1 VNREHAGALE
11 DEWAVGK
18 DFGGKLNFG
27 RYSGAAIW
35 LDGAGLERFD
45 KPILTNSMRTR
56 HFPSCLMLRGMGQFA
71 ALTSLA
77 VLTFAGTLH
86 AQDFEGKNIS
96 AVTIRYRG
104 AKTVDEDLLRNLMVS
119 KAGTAYRAESLD
131 NDIKSLYESGLV
143 DDVRF
148 LAEPVGG
155 GVNLIAEV
163 TTRPGLGGVGFV
175 GNSIFTDQKL
185 AKESKM
191 KAGGA
196 LSDEQILEAR
206 RNIEKYYQGYGYP
219 DVTVSH
225 RTQATGQAGLSDL
238 IFVIDEGQ
246 KNEVRKIKFEGNN
259 AFTDLELRKEMKVK
273 EKGWFSW
280 LTKSGRFESNQL
292 DTDLDAVLD
301 YYRSRGYL
309 RASCPGINREPVGDG
324 TVDLIININEG
335 DRYTVA
341 GVGFGKMTVFKPEE
355 LYPSLTLVGD
365 AAYSSKKMR
374 ADITMIRN
382 YYGSRGYADA
392 LVTPDI
398 RDAGPNRVSITYRVT
413 EGTRFRVGRVN
424 IAGNTKTKDKV
435 IRREIPLK
443 PGDMFNSV
451 ELDTTKARLENLQ
464 YFTDVQATGTPGG
477 AGYRDVDVLVEEKAT
492 GSVGVG
498 VGFSSIDSIVGFLTL
513 EQSNFDLFNPWNF
526 TGGGQR
532 FGMNLRAGSQRSE
545 FSLSLVEPWFLDQQ
559 LALGGELFYRESS
572 YFSENFDQTNLG
584 AAISLR
590 KPLGAKDSIKGEL
603 RVEQVSIDS
612 DVNAGDFPGAV
623 GPNGE
628 TVSQFDEDLIG
639 GDFLRSAFAVNYI
652 YDSRDSVIQP
662 RVGHKIDLGLTYAG
676 LGGDVDTI
684 TFSAQGQ
691 KYWNLKWDTILSVNG
706 ELAFV
711 DSLNDEVP
719 IFERLFLG
727 GGRTLRGFE
736 FRDVGPRDTGF
747 TNDVYG
753 GNSLGYLTV
762 EYTVPIIET
771 VRAAVFYDTGFV
783 NSESWDPSPGDLYSD
798 FGVGIRLKLPISPL
812 PLALDY
818 AVPLSSPDAEADKGG
833 QFQFSLSSQF

>member
-1 VNREHAGALE
+1 
-11 DEWAVGK
+11 
-18 DFGGKLNFG
+18 
-27 RYSGAAIW
+27 
-35 LDGAGLERFD
+35 
-45 KPILTNSMRTR
+45 
-56 HFPSCLMLRGMGQFA
+56 MLHRMGQFV
-71 ALTSLA
+71 ALTTFAWLSLA
-77 VLTFAGTLH
+77 GGLNG
-86 AQDFEGKNIS
+86 QDFEGKNIS
-96 AVTIRYRG
+96 TVVIRYRG
-104 AKTVDEDLLRNLMVS
+104 AKTVDEDRLRNLMVS

-148 LAEPVGG
+148 LAEPVGA

-163 TTRPGLGGVGFV
+163 TTRPSLGGVGFV

-225 RTQATGQAGLSDL
+225 RTQSSGQEGLSDL

-246 KNEVRKIKFEGNN
+246 KNEVRKIKFEGNT

-309 RASCPGINREPVGDG
+309 RASCPGVNRVPVGDG

-355 LYPSLTLVGD
+355 LYPSLTLVGE

-382 YYGSRGYADA
+382 FYGSRGYADA

-398 RDAGPNRVSITYRVT
+398 RDAGPNRVSITYRIT

-464 YFTDVQATGTPGG
+464 YFSDVQATGTPGG
-477 AGYRDVDVLVEEKAT
+477 SGYRDVDVLVEEKAT

-498 VGFSSIDSIVGFLTL
+498 VGFSSIDSLVGFMTL
-513 EQSNFDLFNPWNF
+513 EQANFDLFNPWNF

-532 FGMNLRAGSQRSE
+532 FGMNLRVGTQRSE
-545 FSLSLVEPWFLDQQ
+545 FSVSLVEPWFLDQQ
-559 LALGGELFYRESS
+559 LALGGELFFRESAF
-572 YFSENFDQTNLG
+572 FSDNFDQSNMG

-590 KPLGAKDSIKGEL
+590 KPLGAKDSIRGEM
-603 RVEQVSIDS
+603 RFEQVSIDS
-612 DVNAGDFPGAV
+612 EVDGDDYPGAV

-628 TVSQFDEDLIG
+628 TQSQFDEELIG
-639 GDFLRSAFAVNYI
+639 GDFIRSALAINYI
-652 YDSRDSVIQP
+652 YDSRDSVILP
-662 RVGHKIDLGLTYAG
+662 RVGHRIDLGLTYAG
-676 LGGDVDTI
+676 LGGDVETL
-684 TFSAQGQ
+684 TLSAQGA
-691 KYWNLKWDTILSVNG
+691 KFWNLKWDTILSVNG

-711 DSLNDEVP
+711 DSLADEVP

-727 GGRTLRGFE
+727 GARTLRGFE
-736 FRDVGPRDTGF
+736 FRDVGPRDKNF
-747 TNDVYG
+747 TEDVFG

-762 EYTVPIIET
+762 EYTVPVIET

-783 NSESWDPSPGDLYSD
+783 NEDSWDPSPGDLYSNY
-798 FGVGIRLKLPISPL
+798 GVGIRLKLPISPL

-818 AVPLSSPDAEADKGG
+818 AIPLASPDEEADKGG